1 MATMSTGGMRLMHSP
16 MAAAS
21 AANTNNNASAFAFA
35 NGVQQT
41 HSTLRNVNAPL
52 LLRCTPSDTTVD
64 YDVDVTKIYEHIGDS
79 DWKAATERCWQY
91 PEEASTWVVRYQ
103 RDAAGNKLPS
113 GDVLWRFLPIHSA
126 CALNPPTS
134 FLRALLQCHP
144 QGTRTLDDQ
153 GMLPLHYA
161 CGARC
166 SREVLYLLLMS
177 FPQAALRPDPNG
189 MLPLHYLAQWGPSE
203 PGAVDMVCV
212 ATGHKVGGCM
222 DGDGNTAEMLAMNA
236 NYKGSEEVARKI
248 RDFGMR
254 FRNTAVAPAGLNAVE
269 NAFGGGA
276 SVPVPMSPMSSSSY
290 KQKVGDL
297 SVQTDFVPRTHHRHN
312 STPTDKYSSFEDD
325 GADNNNENNLNLW
338 NMTQQS
344 GRLAMDKL
352 GVSPTHDYHHANGG
366 SGNKCPTKNYSW
378 DHVDPTNYNSAAT
391 GIARDFSS
399 RHSPRNNTRV
409 GPPTASDIRRSSS
422 TPRSFGP
429 VAPANASATTATTT
443 AHTATM
449 SNSRTIYNP
458 QHGSYASAYIT
469 MSTGLP
475 PKSPRLSQTPKSR
488 NLKDGIGSGVGGG
501 YEYLPNQDHHQESR
515 EPESD
520 NDRQDRRLSELRE
533 ELSSIRT
540 VGGSGSSSSA
550 HVRQPNHCP
559 PTASVRFEGDEAPRS
574 NVINTVTGGSF
585 ANSSLR
591 AGHSGSMHDS
601 SNSNTSYGTQLA
613 QQLHVFNEADKRRH
627 DDDEMKTKGQ
637 LHDEPSN
644 TKPVTLEEMRLR
656 ETIEAAKINERDA
669 AIHSIQLEKEQREIA
684 LLEEI
689 KRLRAGKEHAEAAL
703 RRAGLLKHC
712 VSVDGSKGASKEEG
726 DGNDDDV
733 SKLTLYTDFDDAEG
747 VEIISSPRTRKGRS
761 ADETTK
767 QDNTSSRGS
776 NHNDVELLMR
786 EKSEIELAI
795 KQAMSMRRDKEVSA
809 MSNAGNVS
817 TDESESTIE
826 ETNAKIARLMEQLSI
841 EQKKSTDLEK
851 EVLTLKEEN
860 KKTNRS
866 HSEAVFNH
874 LQEVK
879 SLRDSFEK
887 AKVEIDKYRN
897 DAEEILQAKEKE
909 WNDERHDLLKLIE
922 DHKVKCVVAQTEVEE
937 YRKICKDNDSAL
949 NLKDSEWKEKQHI
962 FEEQIKDLSDKLN
975 LAQNDERNLR
985 ALMEENEGQWR
996 GERAC
1001 LETEIKLLKENRAA
1015 RLESNPSTTSSSS
1028 NENGAMTHLRIQLAN
1043 AVKEAE
1049 DMRKFNTAIRGE
1061 HEKTV
1066 ESLESELKDERER
1079 RTESLTQI
1087 VTLQYKIATLEQEL
1101 EDAKEDKK
1109 EKLALLQPTPRNRSH
1124 DSLSY
1129 YSNSQDSHSHRSI
1142 EENRSLEI
1150 EVNKL
1155 RGLLIEKMDE
1165 AQEYRQELDAMKKM
1179 AEEKELCEKLD
1190 REDKFLQDPFS
1201 AQEIDKIVQQKDEDN
1216 ERRIKKIIADKD
1228 EEFERKVSD
1237 LEERITTLNDIIST
1251 KDEEF
1256 EIAVAELED
1265 DIKRLKKELEVAADE
1280 HKTELGEC
1288 KRELDRQRRKHRSEM
1303 NQLNNTLE
1311 MQKSKQERLQSHIK
1325 SLEKQISDMVNDYES
1340 RLMSEFYD
1348 NVDDV

>member
-1 MATMSTGGMRLMHSP
+1 MHSP

-21 AANTNNNASAFAFA
+21 AANTNSNASAFAFA
-35 NGVQQT
+35 NGNQQT
-41 HSTLRNVNAPL
+41 HSTLSNVNAPL
-52 LLRCTPSDTTVD
+52 LLMCTPNDATVD

-91 PEEASTWVVRYQ
+91 PKEASTWVVRYQ
-103 RDAAGNKLPS
+103 RDAQGNKLPS
-113 GDVLWRFLPIHSA
+113 NDVLWRFLPIHSA

-144 QGTRTLDDQ
+144 NGTRTLDDQ

-236 NYKGSEEVARKI
+236 NYEDSKEVARKI

-276 SVPVPMSPMSSSSY
+276 GVPVPKSPMSLSSY

-297 SVQTDFVPRTHHRHN
+297 SVQTDFVPRTHHRTN
-312 STPTDKYSSFEDD
+312 SAPTDKYSSFEDD

-352 GVSPTHDYHHANGG
+352 GVSPTHDYHYATGG
-366 SGNKCPTKNYSW
+366 GGNKYPTKNYSW
-378 DHVDPTNYNSAAT
+378 DHVDPTNYTNPAAT
-391 GIARDFSS
+391 GTARDFSS

-409 GPPTASDIRRSSS
+409 EPPTASGIRRSNS

-458 QHGSYASAYIT
+458 QHGSYASTYTT

-540 VGGSGSSSSA
+540 VGGDGGSNSA
-550 HVRQPNHCP
+550 NVRQPSHCP
-559 PTASVRFEGDEAPRS
+559 PAASVRFEEDEAPRS
-574 NVINTVTGGSF
+574 NVINTVSGGSF
-585 ANSSLR
+585 ANSSIR
-591 AGHSGSMHDS
+591 SGHSGSMHDG

-627 DDDEMKTKGQ
+627 DDDEMKKKGQ
-637 LHDEPSN
+637 LHD
-644 TKPVTLEEMRLR
+644 VTLEEMRLQ
-656 ETIEAAKINERDA
+656 ETIEAAKMNERDA
-669 AIHSIQLEKEQREIA
+669 AIHSIQLEKEQRENE
-684 LLEEI
+684 LMEEI
-689 KRLRAGKEHAEAAL
+689 KRLRVGKEHAEAAL
-703 RRAGLLKHC
+703 RTAGLLKYC
-712 VSVDGSKGASKEEG
+712 VSVDGGKGASKEEG

-747 VEIISSPRTRKGRS
+747 VEIIASPRMRKGRS

-767 QDNTSSRGS
+767 QHNTSSRGS
-776 NHNDVELLMR
+776 NHNDVEILMR
-786 EKSEIELAI
+786 EKSRIELAI
-795 KQAMSMRRDKEVSA
+795 QQAMGMRPDKEVSA
-809 MSNAGNVS
+809 LSNAGNVS
-817 TDESESTIE
+817 TDESNCTIE
-826 ETNAKIARLMEQLSI
+826 ETNTKIARLTEQFSR
-841 EQKKSTDLEK
+841 EQKKSTELEK
-851 EVLTLKEEN
+851 QVLTLKEEN

-879 SLRDSFEK
+879 SLRESFEK
-887 AKVEIDKYRN
+887 AKVEIDKYRS
-897 DAEEILQAKEKE
+897 DAEKILEVKEKE
-909 WNDERHDLLKLIE
+909 WNDERRYLLKLIE
-922 DHKVKCVVAQTEVEE
+922 DHKVKCVKAQTEIEE
-937 YRKICKDNDSAL
+937 YREICKGNDSEHEL
-949 NLKDSEWKEKQHI
+949 NMKDREWKEKQHI
-962 FEEQIKDLSDKLN
+962 FEEQIKDLSDKLS
-975 LAQNDERNLR
+975 LAQNDERNVR
-985 ALMEENEGQWR
+985 ALMEDNEGQWR

-1015 RLESNPSTTSSSS
+1015 GLESNPSMTSSSS
-1028 NENGAMTHLRIQLAN
+1028 NESGAMTHLRMQLAN
-1043 AVKEAE
+1043 AVKEAD
-1049 DMRKFNTAIRGE
+1049 DMRKFNTVIRGE

-1066 ESLESELKDERER
+1066 ESLESELKDERKS

-1087 VTLQYKIATLEQEL
+1087 VTLQYKIATLEQDL

-1129 YSNSQDSHSHRSI
+1129 HSNSHDSRSHRFI
-1142 EENRSLEI
+1142 EENRSLEM

-1155 RGLLIEKMDE
+1155 RGILIDKMDE
-1165 AQEYRQELDAMKKM
+1165 AKEYRQELDAMKRTV
-1179 AEEKELCEKLD
+1179 EEKELREKLD
-1190 REDKFLQDPFS
+1190 REDKFLQDPYS
-1201 AQEIDKIVQQKDEDN
+1201 AREIDKIVKEKDENN

-1256 EIAVAELED
+1256 EVTVAELED
-1265 DIKRLKKELEVAADE
+1265 DIKRLKKELEVATKDKAGG
-1280 HKTELGEC
+1280 HKTELDEC